1 MTKQS
6 SFGTFRQARAG
17 QLFMVTGETKK
28 QSALRL
34 VCGRRPVVV
43 TDGFMCNWNL
53 RNGSKYVTAVAFN
66 PKNPGQLA
74 SASWDN
80 TVKIWK
86 LEDGQCQ
93 QTLQGHS

>member
-1 MTKQS
+1 MGKGGS
-6 SFGTFRQARAG
+6 RDLSEDAVRG
-17 QLFMVTGETKK
+17 VTGADYVYTPHRVEG
-28 QSALRL
+28 
-34 VCGRRPVVV
+34 VGGGC
-43 TDGFMCNWNL
+43 MCNRHP
-53 RNGSKYVTAVAFN
+53 RNGSNLVSAVAFN

-80 TVKIWK
+80 TVKIWT